1 MMEQAYLQVV
11 RELVQKLRAA
21 YFQGVVVRLAAVLL
35 LSAEWI
41 AN

>member
-1 MMEQAYLQVV
+1 MEKAHLQVV
-11 RELVQKLRAA
+11 HELVQKLRAA
-21 YFQGVVVRLAAVLL
+21 YFQGVVVQLAAVLL